1 MYNKVLKIS
10 LDGWKVIYFKGKKYA
25 EGHRIA
31 ENKLIRLGMSIQE
44 AGINMSDILIVY
56 LENHNVSDESLLWDW
71 SENYDDLNEEVKET
85 IEDMC
90 EIWDIE

>member
-1 MYNKVLKIS
+1 
-10 LDGWKVIYFKGKKYA
+10 
-25 EGHRIA
+25 
-31 ENKLIRLGMSIQE
+31 
-44 AGINMSDILIVY
+44 MSDILIVY